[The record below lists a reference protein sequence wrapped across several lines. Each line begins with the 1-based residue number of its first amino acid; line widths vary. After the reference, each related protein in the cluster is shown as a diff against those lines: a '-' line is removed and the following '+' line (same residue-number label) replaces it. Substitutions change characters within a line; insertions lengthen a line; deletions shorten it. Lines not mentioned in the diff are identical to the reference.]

1 MKYIIKITLIFSYDF
16 KIDIIVLFDTDA
28 NLNCIKEGIV
38 LKWFL
43 QNTSKKLCATNN
55 TKLTIEYK
63 NQESIFNNR
72 LYLKNFFIV
81 TNDINHSIILG
92 THFIDMITYKINHE
106 NIILKIN
113 GSKLVFP
120 FLKNPKTRN
129 LNLIKACFIYT
140 HYINALIH
148 KK

>member
-1 MKYIIKITLIFSYDF
+1 MHVLTQIISKKYIIKITLIFSYDF
-16 KIDIIVLFDTDA
+16 KIDIIALFDTGA

-72 LYLKNFFIV
+72 IYLKNLFIV

-92 THFIDMITYKINHE
+92 TPFIDMITPYKIIHE
-106 NIILKIN
+106 NIISKIN
-113 GSKLVFP
+113 GSKLIFP
-120 FLKNPKTRN
+120 FLKKPKTRN
-129 LNLIKACFIYT
+129 LNLI
-140 HYINALIH
+140 
-148 KK
+148 